1 MLRARS
7 SRGSAAAAR
16 PRASAPASSSRA
28 RLRRPLRA
36 VASAPERGGS
46 SIPNEAARGLVY
58 RPRFADRKSS
68 LVLHRSR
75 LHASLPYRAAT
86 PATAAMATAEDIGA
100 HVFDEGH
107 WYHETLEEGLAIS
120 YRVRARAARSIVVT
134 AAASER
140 RTTDALSESSS
151 PSIHPP
157 PLAVAVLARFAPAS
171 TPPREP
177 NLARR
182 SSAPERSLALS
193 LSRARPR
200 RRRAA
205 RADASSLASSRRR
218 QPPPLPSRRWTR
230 SCTADRARSR
240 PWRS

>member
-1 MLRARS
+1 MTARHS
-7 SRGSAAAAR
+7 
-16 PRASAPASSSRA
+16 
-28 RLRRPLRA
+28 
-36 VASAPERGGS
+36 
-46 SIPNEAARGLVY
+46 
-58 RPRFADRKSS
+58 
-68 LVLHRSR
+68 
-75 LHASLPYRAAT
+75 SLPYRAAT

>member
-1 MLRARS
+1 M
-7 SRGSAAAAR
+7 
-16 PRASAPASSSRA
+16 
-28 RLRRPLRA
+28 
-36 VASAPERGGS
+36 
-46 SIPNEAARGLVY
+46 Y

-120 YRVRARAARSIVVT
+120 YRVRARAARSFVVVT

-151 PSIHPP
+151 PSIDPP

-182 SSAPERSLALS
+182 SSAPERSLALA
-193 LSRARPR
+193 LSRARVLVAVAP
-200 RRRAA
+200 
-205 RADASSLASSRRR
+205 LALTHSSRRR

>member
-1 MLRARS
+1 MRLRGAWCTD
-7 SRGSAAAAR
+7 RGSLTESR
-16 PRASAPASSSRA
+16 VSSSTARA
-28 RLRRPLRA
+28 
-36 VASAPERGGS
+36 
-46 SIPNEAARGLVY
+46 
-58 RPRFADRKSS
+58 FT
-68 LVLHRSR
+68 
-75 LHASLPYRAAT
+75 HASLPYRAAT

-120 YRVRARAARSIVVT
+120 YRVRARAARSIVVVT

-151 PSIHPP
+151 PSIRPP

-182 SSAPERSLALS
+182 SSAPERSLALA
-193 LSRARPR
+193 LSRARVLVAVAPP
-200 RRRAA
+200 ALTH
-205 RADASSLASSRRR
+205 SSVSYTHLT
-218 QPPPLPSRRWTR
+218 LPTIYSV
-230 SCTADRARSR
+230 
-240 PWRS
+240 

>member
-140 RTTDALSESSS
+140 RRRTLCRSRPRRPSTSARRRRPRSLRPRVDAAARTEPRASVVR
-151 PSIHPP
+151 
-157 PLAVAVLARFAPAS
+157 ARALARS
-171 TPPREP
+171 
-177 NLARR
+177 
-182 SSAPERSLALS
+182 LS

-218 QPPPLPSRRWTR
+218 QPPPRPSRRWTR

>member
-16 PRASAPASSSRA
+16 PRASAPASSRRA
-28 RLRRPLRA
+28 RPRRPLRA

-140 RTTDALSESSS
+140 RRRTLCRSRPRR
-151 PSIHPP
+151 PSIHLRSPSP
-157 PLAVAVLARFAPAS
+157 SSLAS
-171 TPPREP
+171 PPRRRRRANRTSRVGRP
-177 NLARR
+177 RPSAR
-182 SSAPERSLALS
+182 SLS
-193 LSRARPR
+193 LSRARVLVAVAPLALTHPPSHHH
-200 RRRAA
+200 AA
-205 RADASSLASSRRR
+205 ANLRLFH
-218 QPPPLPSRRWTR
+218 RRWTR